1 MWAIAPLTHAPRRQ
15 LILLQSPEKLVR
27 EALPISLSRVS
38 CAAVATAFAFVTL
51 PAVSAKPA
59 QVAQGAASDLG
70 AMSINLKDVVKPQ
83 VGIQAQ
89 TQAAGTPNQAGL
101 GGFLPLVVG
110 NNSVFFADVLANA
123 NFSDINGQS
132 SIVNTDVGGTT
143 ISTSSRLGYRWLN
156 GNRSWMYGI
165 NAGYDTRPMTSGGDD
180 TGVPLSNERT
190 DFFQQ
195 AAVNV
200 EAVSN
205 KWALSAYG
213 LIPTGQKEQP
223 LNSVYQAGDLNTYGL
238 DVGYNI
244 TSALRASV
252 GYYYQQRE
260 EENVNGSGVLGR
272 LAYAINDGLTLGA
285 NLSYDDAFKQRFSA
299 DLKWRFNTN
308 GGPGKQQSNIPTV
321 INALMATPNNRDV
334 RVHDAYG
341 ASCNYQMAGQSN
353 PIPGYL
359 DQNDNCV
366 YASKG

>member
-1 MWAIAPLTHAPRRQ
+1 MQQSIRLSLAALGTAALSIA
-15 LILLQSPEKLVR
+15 S
-27 EALPISLSRVS
+27 
-38 CAAVATAFAFVTL
+38 L

-59 QVAQGAASDLG
+59 QVAQGSASDLG
-70 AMSINLKDVVKPQ
+70 VMSIQLKDIVKPQ

-110 NNSVFFADVLANA
+110 SNSVFFADVLANA
-123 NFSDINGQS
+123 NFSDIRGQS

-156 GNRSWMYGI
+156 GDRSWMYGI
-165 NAGYDTRPMTSGGDD
+165 NAGYDTRPLTSDGDD
-180 TGVPLSNERT
+180 TGVALTNERT

-200 EAVSN
+200 EAVSD

-213 LIPTGQKEQP
+213 LIPTGEKEQQ
-223 LNSVYQAGDLNTYGL
+223 LNSAYQGGALNTYGL
-238 DVGYNI
+238 DVGYNL
-244 TSALRASV
+244 TTALRASV

-272 LAYAINDGLTLGA
+272 LAYAINNGLTLGA

-299 DLKWRFNTN
+299 DIKWRFNTN
-308 GGPGKQQSNIPTV
+308 GGPGKETPKSNAAVT
-321 INALMATPNNRDV
+321 ALTSTPSNRDV
-334 RVHDAYG
+334 RVHDG
-341 ASCNYQMAGQSN
+341 KLCGCTR
-353 PIPGYL
+353 G
-359 DQNDNCV
+359 
-366 YASKG
+366 

>member
-1 MWAIAPLTHAPRRQ
+1 MQQSIRLSLAALGTAALSIA
-15 LILLQSPEKLVR
+15 S
-27 EALPISLSRVS
+27 
-38 CAAVATAFAFVTL
+38 L

-59 QVAQGAASDLG
+59 QVAQGSASDLG
-70 AMSINLKDVVKPQ
+70 VMSIQLKDIVKPQ

-110 NNSVFFADVLANA
+110 SNSVFFADVLANA
-123 NFSDINGQS
+123 NFSDIRGQS

-156 GNRSWMYGI
+156 GDRSWMYGI
-165 NAGYDTRPMTSGGDD
+165 NAGYDTRPLTSDGDD
-180 TGVPLSNERT
+180 TGVALTNERT

-200 EAVSN
+200 EAVSD

-213 LIPTGQKEQP
+213 LIPTGEKEQQ
-223 LNSVYQAGDLNTYGL
+223 LNSAYQGGALNTYGL
-238 DVGYNI
+238 DVGYNL
-244 TSALRASV
+244 TTALRASV

-272 LAYAINDGLTLGA
+272 LAYAINNGLTLGA

-299 DLKWRFNTN
+299 DIKWRFNTN
-308 GGPGKQQSNIPTV
+308 GGPGKETPKSNAAVT
-321 INALMATPNNRDV
+321 ALTSTPSNRDV
-334 RVHDAYG
+334 RVHDADRPC
-341 ASCNYQMAGQSN
+341 AAD
-353 PIPGYL
+353 PGL
-359 DQNDNCV
+359 SGRQNCSER
-366 YASKG
+366 AL

>member
-1 MWAIAPLTHAPRRQ
+1 M
-15 LILLQSPEKLVR
+15 
-27 EALPISLSRVS
+27 PISLSRVS
-38 CAAVATAFAFVTL
+38 CAVATTAFAVATL
-51 PAVSAKPA
+51 PAVNAKPA
-59 QVAQGAASDLG
+59 QVAQGVASDLG
-70 AMSINLKDVVKPQ
+70 LMSIKLKDVVKPQ
-83 VGIQAQ
+83 VGVHAQ
-89 TQAAGTPNQAGL
+89 TQAAGTPNEAGL

-110 NNSVFFADVLANA
+110 SNSVFFADLLANA

-156 GNRSWMYGI
+156 GDRSWMYGI
-165 NAGYDTRPMTSGGDD
+165 NAGYDTRPLTSGGDD

-200 EAVSN
+200 EAVSD

-213 LIPTGQKEQP
+213 LIPTGQKEEP
-223 LNSVYQAGDLNTYGL
+223 LNSAYEAGDLNTYGL

-252 GYYYQQRE
+252 GYYYQQRD

-272 LAYAINDGLTLGA
+272 LAYAINNGLTLGA

-299 DLKWRFNTN
+299 DIKWRFNTN
-308 GGPGKQQSNIPTV
+308 GGPAKQQSNIPTV
-321 INALMATPNNRDV
+321 INALMATPSNRDV
-334 RVHDAYG
+334 RVHDGYGDDCPYAYG
-341 ASCNYQMAGQSN
+341 KQ
-353 PIPGYL
+353 IVPGYM
-359 DQNDNCV
+359 DQNGECQYKTKD
-366 YASKG
+366 

>member
-1 MWAIAPLTHAPRRQ
+1 MKNSLR
-15 LILLQSPEKLVR
+15 
-27 EALPISLSRVS
+27 ISLSVAS
-38 CAAVATAFAFVTL
+38 TAALSIGSL

-59 QVAQGAASDLG
+59 EVAQGTAIDLG
-70 AMSINLKDVVKPQ
+70 VMTINIKNIVKPQ
-83 VGIQAQ
+83 VGVQAQ

-110 NNSVFFADVLANA
+110 SNSVFFADVLANA

-132 SIVNTDVGGTT
+132 SIVNSDVGGTT

-165 NAGYDTRPMTSGGDD
+165 NAGYDTRPLTSGGDD
-180 TGVPLSNERT
+180 TGVALTNERT

-200 EAVSN
+200 EAVSD

-213 LIPTGQKEQP
+213 LIPTGKKEEQ
-223 LNSVYQAGDLNTYGL
+223 LNSAYQGGALNTYGL
-238 DVGYNI
+238 DVGYNL
-244 TSALRASV
+244 TKALRASV
-252 GYYYQQRE
+252 GYYYQQRD

-272 LAYAINDGLTLGA
+272 LAYAINNGLTLGA

-308 GGPGKQQSNIPTV
+308 GGPGKETLKTNSAIA
-321 INALMATPNNRDV
+321 ALASTPGNRDI
-334 RVHDAYG
+334 RVHDWSVCLFMCG
-341 ASCNYQMAGQSN
+341 NSTNTGSGNSAGNNSGN
-353 PIPGYL
+353 G
-359 DQNDNCV
+359 N
-366 YASKG
+366 